1 MEFGQATNRPSPI
14 LAQIIFCVHTVDT
27 TETMFSEFGIAGPC
41 TRSPPTMPVA
51 LQRFPLP
58 PHLVKLAPVGS
69 ARPLKP
75 ERLRN
80 METSLERGPLLER
93 FVSGRVALSLQNYH
107 LNQRFSLTA

>member
-1 MEFGQATNRPSPI
+1 MQSMSENDFECFASTGVNTP
-14 LAQIIFCVHTVDT
+14 
-27 TETMFSEFGIAGPC
+27 ETMFPNL
-41 TRSPPTMPVA
+41 A
-51 LQRFPLP
+51 LRVRAHARLP
-58 PHLVKLAPVGS
+58 QCPWPYSDSHSHRHLVKLAPVGS
-69 ARPLKP
+69 ARSLKP